1 MKVIVDPV
9 AADELEAQ
17 VDYLL
22 AQGAPVAAAKL
33 KARFDAFLEVFLATL
48 PRTGRY
54 VPERALWETWI
65 PDTRLVVWYRFT
77 DDELHIVRV
86 WHTSRDRER

>member
-1 MKVIVDPV
+1 MKVVVDPV

-22 AQGAPVAAAKL
+22 ARGATAAAAKL
-33 KARFDAFLEVFLATL
+33 KARFDAFLEMFLATL
-48 PRTGRY
+48 PARENMCPREFCG
-54 VPERALWETWI
+54 I

-77 DDELHIVRV
+77 DEELHIVRV
-86 WHTSRDRER
+86 WHTSQDREQ